1 MSNYSNESLDRIEK
15 IKKLKEAWVITYAN
29 NYHWK
34 VDISDILDQKEKV
47 KPVEELQTSW
57 AIWEFQTAG
66 RLMSYKSHGKLAFG
80 KIIDNTNSIQ
90 ICFMK
95 DKLVF
100 NTWREIVESLTI
112 EWEEKSAY
120 KVMEKFVN
128 VWDYVWVIGDLFL
141 TQHGELT
148 IFVKEFQ
155 ILSKA
160 VRPLPEKFHWVT
172 DQETLYRQ
180 RYLDLIMNDET
191 YQRMKLRSKFIKTLR
206 DFYDN
211 SEFIEVETP
220 VLGNAASGAA
230 AAPFITHH
238 NDFDQE
244 FFLRISPET
253 FLKRVTMGRFERVV
267 EFARDFRN
275 EWSDPSH
282 MQEFTMI
289 EHYACWWNFEDNMKF
304 IEEMFDFVFKN
315 IPELSKVIDVK
326 DKAWNP
332 RTVNFQTP
340 WQRID
345 YVEWVKWACGI
356 DVSKY
361 LPWDEQK
368 LIADIKA
375 AWVQFDWMDKMWV
388 PTLIDYLYKKVL
400 RPGITWPA
408 FVYNYPKTMQPLARQ
423 NDANPD
429 IVEQFQVVVNGW
441 EICKAYSEL
450 VDPEIQAANFE
461 AQSWAI
467 EAWDVEATS
476 PDEEFVLA
484 MEYGMPPQSGF
495 GMWIDRV
502 FSLLTAQE
510 NLRDVVLFPL
520 MKNKNN

>member
-1 MSNYSNESLDRIEK
+1 MSNYSNESLDRLEK

-34 VDISDILDQKEKV
+34 VDVSSILDQKEKV

-100 NTWREIVESLTI
+100 NTWREIVENITI

-128 VWDYVWVIGDLFL
+128 VWDYVWVKWDLFL

-230 AAPFITHH
+230 AAPKASTAPAS
-238 NDFDQE
+238 N
-244 FFLRISPET
+244 PT
-253 FLKRVTMGRFERVV
+253 P
-267 EFARDFRN
+267 A
-275 EWSDPSH
+275 
-282 MQEFTMI
+282 
-289 EHYACWWNFEDNMKF
+289 
-304 IEEMFDFVFKN
+304 N
-315 IPELSKVIDVK
+315 IPEVDID
-326 DKAWNP
+326 
-332 RTVNFQTP
+332 
-340 WQRID
+340 
-345 YVEWVKWACGI
+345 
-356 DVSKY
+356 
-361 LPWDEQK
+361 DE
-368 LIADIKA
+368 IP
-375 AWVQFDWMDKMWV
+375 F
-388 PTLIDYLYKKVL
+388 
-400 RPGITWPA
+400 
-408 FVYNYPKTMQPLARQ
+408 
-423 NDANPD
+423 
-429 IVEQFQVVVNGW
+429 
-441 EICKAYSEL
+441 
-450 VDPEIQAANFE
+450 
-461 AQSWAI
+461 
-467 EAWDVEATS
+467 
-476 PDEEFVLA
+476 
-484 MEYGMPPQSGF
+484 
-495 GMWIDRV
+495 
-502 FSLLTAQE
+502 
-510 NLRDVVLFPL
+510 
-520 MKNKNN
+520 